1 MSEVKLV
8 ATTRSEFGKGA
19 ARRLRRADQ
28 IPAVLY
34 GHGSD
39 PLHVAL
45 PGHDTMLAVKHANA
59 LFAIELD
66 GKTTLA
72 ITKDVQR
79 DVVKNTIEHVDL
91 LIVKKGEKVTVDVHV
106 AVVGESYP
114 GTIHVVETQTLSL
127 EVEATHIPT
136 EVEVSIEGLHGR
148 LLHHRRRDHA
158 ARRCHPA
165 HRPGPHGHRDQRP
178 ARLRRGRRR
187 RRRRRGPGCVAVG
200 RVRRRRG
207 VRGLSLTFPRD
218 ARYRAYGAG
227 RRCSRLIPVEESR

>member
-1 MSEVKLV
+1 MAEIKLV
-8 ATTRSEFGKGA
+8 ATARTEFGKGA

-45 PGHDTMLAVKHANA
+45 PGHQTMLAVKQANA
-59 LFAIELD
+59 LFSVELD

-91 LIVKKGEKVTVDVHV
+91 LIVTRGEKVTVDVQV

-114 GTIHVVETQTLSL
+114 GTIHVFETQALSL

-136 EVEVSIEGLHGR
+136 VVEVSIEGLHGGSSITAGEITLPQGSV
-148 LLHHRRRDHA
+148 LLSDPELTVVSVTVPHA
-158 ARRCHPA
+158 SAE
-165 HRPGPHGHRDQRP
+165 D
-178 ARLRRGRRR
+178 
-187 RRRRRGPGCVAVG
+187 VA
-200 RVRRRRG
+200 
-207 VRGLSLTFPRD
+207 
-218 ARYRAYGAG
+218 A
-227 RRCSRLIPVEESR
+227 EEAAQELAASQSAASAAAAESEG

>member
-1 MSEVKLV
+1 VSEIKLV

-28 IPAVLY
+28 VPAVLY

-45 PGHDTMLAVKHANA
+45 PGHETMLAVKHANA
-59 LFAIELD
+59 LFAIELE

-91 LIVKKGEKVTVDVHV
+91 LIVKRGEKVAVDIPVT
-106 AVVGESYP
+106 VVGESYP

-127 EVEATHIPT
+127 EADATALPS
-136 EVEVSIEGLHGR
+136 EVQVSIEGLTGGSSVTAGEITLPAGSV
-148 LLHHRRRDHA
+148 LLSDPDLTVVAISVPHA
-158 ARRCHPA
+158 SADDLA
-165 HRPGPHGHRDQRP
+165 AEAAASEIAASQS
-178 ARLRRGRRR
+178 A
-187 RRRRRGPGCVAVG
+187 A
-200 RVRRRRG
+200 
-207 VRGLSLTFPRD
+207 S
-218 ARYRAYGAG
+218 AAAA
-227 RRCSRLIPVEESR
+227 EA

>member
-8 ATTRSEFGKGA
+8 ATTRTEFGKGA

-45 PGHDTMLAVKHANA
+45 PGHATMLAVKQANA
-59 LFAIELD
+59 LFSVELD

-91 LIVKKGEKVTVDVHV
+91 LIVTRGEKVTVDVQV

-114 GTIHVVETQTLSL
+114 GTIHIFETQALSL
-127 EVEATHIPT
+127 EVEATHIPS
-136 EVEVSIEGLHGR
+136 EVQVSIEGLTGGSTITAGEITLPEGAT
-148 LLHHRRRDHA
+148 LLSDPDLTVIAISVPHA
-158 ARRCHPA
+158 SAE
-165 HRPGPHGHRDQRP
+165 D
-178 ARLRRGRRR
+178 
-187 RRRRRGPGCVAVG
+187 VAA
-200 RVRRRRG
+200 
-207 VRGLSLTFPRD
+207 D
-218 ARYRAYGAG
+218 AAAADLAASQSAASAAAAETTLGG
-227 RRCSRLIPVEESR
+227 